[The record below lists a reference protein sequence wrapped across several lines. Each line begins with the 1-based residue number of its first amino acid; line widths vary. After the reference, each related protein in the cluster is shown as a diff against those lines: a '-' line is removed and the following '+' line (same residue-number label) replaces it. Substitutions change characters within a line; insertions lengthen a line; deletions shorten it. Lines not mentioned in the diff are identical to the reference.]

1 MYNPFQILTDAFQA
15 DYRVNLSLER
25 LDGNIMLTLAD
36 DKGVVARRMI
46 SPAQRNDPKRL
57 ARVIESIRFGIAI
70 EKGGNVSEMLTA
82 MTSGKPLPA
91 QAHSPVG
98 GTGSSSLGAGY

>member
-36 DKGVVARRMI
+36 ETGVVARRMI

-57 ARVIESIRFGIAI
+57 ERVIESIRFGIAI
-70 EKGGNVSEMLTA
+70 EKGHNVGEMLSA
-82 MTSGKPLPA
+82 MTGGKALPTLVERQPGRVTSPLA
-91 QAHSPVG
+91 VG
-98 GTGSSSLGAGY
+98 I

>member
-25 LDGNIMLTLAD
+25 LDGNIMLTLAEET
-36 DKGVVARRMI
+36 GVVARRMI

-57 ARVIESIRFGIAI
+57 ERVIESIRFGIAI
-70 EKGGNVSEMLTA
+70 EKGHNVGEMLSA
-82 MTSGKPLPA
+82 MTGGKALPTLVERQPGRVTGPLA
-91 QAHSPVG
+91 VG
-98 GTGSSSLGAGY
+98 I

>member
-36 DKGVVARRMI
+36 DSGVVARRMI

-57 ARVIESIRFGIAI
+57 QRVIESIRFGIAI

-82 MTSGKPLPA
+82 MTSGKPLPPLA
-91 QAHSPVG
+91 RPQVG
-98 GTGSSSLGAGY
+98 GTGGSLGAGY